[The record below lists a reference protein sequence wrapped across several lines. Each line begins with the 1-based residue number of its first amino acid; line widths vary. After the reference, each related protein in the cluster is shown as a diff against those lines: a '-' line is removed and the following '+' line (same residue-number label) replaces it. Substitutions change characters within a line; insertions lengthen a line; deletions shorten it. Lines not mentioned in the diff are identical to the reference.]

1 MDIYDETAIAEA
13 AENGDVEAQL
23 QYGKML
29 CGLADRLVS
38 DECGWLDDVRIAR
51 YCDDSMDGIAWLE
64 KAADSGNAEAAD
76 LLRGIKNGEI
86 HLVSRGEYCYGKGM
100 RYLRGDGTD
109 KDLEH
114 AEQLLL
120 ESAESGWVAAQR
132 EVAKLCLGLTDASYT
147 EGRFCSDPK
156 KWLEKAAK
164 SGDGE
169 AQHLLAMSECDGD
182 LTDYPYFEDAF
193 SAGLEWLK
201 HSADQGNV
209 ISQYQYGRICFERS
223 DEEILDAIAY
233 WERAYANG
241 LNSTDPRERS
251 AAAMAALEIAELNYH
266 KVERGDLFK
275 PDGDRAIVWY
285 EKAIE
290 LGSIDAAD
298 ALSDIIYLKERDGF
312 NWDGCEQHSEE
323 FDKLFR
329 YTKIAA
335 DGEYAYAKVRLAVLY
350 AIGIGVAVD
359 LDKALSLVRDAWI
372 FYPHAAAD
380 KCLKMVNEQKVTI
393 REALYACRN
402 TIG

>member
-147 EGRFCSDPK
+147 EGRLCSDPK

-169 AQHLLAMSECDGD
+169 AQHLLAMSECEGVLAEYPVDDENFAEGLRWVKAKADAGD
-182 LTDYPYFEDAF
+182 AV
-193 SAGLEWLK
+193 AQW
-201 HSADQGNV
+201 
-209 ISQYQYGRICFERS
+209 QYGCLLIYARDDFNILGLDYLKRS
-223 DEEILDAIAY
+223 Y
-233 WERAYANG
+233 QNG
-241 LNSTDPRERS
+241 CAT
-251 AAAMAALEIAELNYH
+251 AACELGSLH
-266 KVERGDLFK
+266 TSCTERGEPSGSNHFI
-275 PDGDRAIVWY
+275 PDYKEGKKWY

-298 ALSDIIYLKERDGF
+298 ALSDIIYLEERDGF

-335 DGEYAYAKVRLAVLY
+335 DGDYPYAKVRLAVLY

-380 KCLKMVNEQKVTI
+380 TCLKMVNEQKVTI